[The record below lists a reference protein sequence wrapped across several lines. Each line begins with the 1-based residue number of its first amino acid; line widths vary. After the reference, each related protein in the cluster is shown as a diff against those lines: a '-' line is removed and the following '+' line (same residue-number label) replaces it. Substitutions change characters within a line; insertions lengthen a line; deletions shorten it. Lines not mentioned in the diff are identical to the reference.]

1 MSITA
6 KGENKD
12 CNENREVKRN
22 SVQGDFAV
30 VQWLRLQW
38 DSRKRLHSKCDQG
51 FPGSAKW

>member
-30 VQWLRLQW
+30 VKG
-38 DSRKRLHSKCDQG
+38 SGSM
-51 FPGSAKW
+51 FPMHGAWVPSLIRELDPTC